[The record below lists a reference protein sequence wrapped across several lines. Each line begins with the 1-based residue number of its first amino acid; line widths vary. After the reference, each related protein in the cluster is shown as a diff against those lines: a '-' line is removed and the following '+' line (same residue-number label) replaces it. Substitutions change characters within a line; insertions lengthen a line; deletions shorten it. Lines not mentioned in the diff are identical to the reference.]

1 MDGILIWLVAV
12 RWLIPN
18 LVVIVRINSLFG
30 SLQVVLTL
38 EGVLFSGNGQI
49 VLNIKGRNDGLNL
62 LLRLSQVI
70 SDADT
75 LFKRVALL
83 LAFIDAV
90 CIILC

>member
-12 RWLIPN
+12 RWLIPT

-38 EGVLFSGNGQI
+38 EDAMFSGNGQV

-62 LLRLSQVI
+62 LL
-70 SDADT
+70 
-75 LFKRVALL
+75 
-83 LAFIDAV
+83 
-90 CIILC
+90 